1 MNATPNIHSA
11 SIRDLGIRVEEAP
24 EAPAPATEA
33 PQTVTLEQIEA
44 KIVREDYIQELNGG
58 TLTICVLTLANG
70 FDVVGT
76 SGCADPARFD
86 AELGRKYA
94 REDAIKKIW
103 PLEGY
108 LLRERMWQAGEVEQT
123 EARAADEGWGDPVT
137 ASAAVEPEAVA
148 DAAECATQGAAAN
161 VMDMGWLRQR
171 AVELALSRLPQGWSI
186 DGAIKDAR
194 VIEAYLSGDA
204 AIQGFDID
212 GARATL
218 MQAILK
224 GTSEECDHAGNTIG
238 YLTKWLYERSTDAPG
253 AERQNELAQG
263 IAHERKRTG
272 AAA

>member
-44 KIVREDYIQELNGG
+44 KIVREDYIQDSNGG

-123 EARAADEGWGDPVT
+123 EARAADEGWGDPAVRKNDYSRPMDAQDAPVT
-137 ASAAVEPEAVA
+137 AREAAGQDDPA
-148 DAAECATQGAAAN
+148 DTEWRRLQAADE
-161 VMDMGWLRQR
+161 GW
-171 AVELALSRLPQGWSI
+171 
-186 DGAIKDAR
+186 AING
-194 VIEAYLSGDA
+194 VIK
-204 AIQGFDID
+204 D
-212 GARATL
+212 GARKSSRYPYQTPDGRWLGADHNSYADYQ
-218 MQAILK
+218 QAK
-224 GTSEECDHAGNTIG
+224 
-238 YLTKWLYERSTDAPG
+238 
-253 AERQNELAQG
+253 
-263 IAHERKRTG
+263 
-272 AAA
+272 AASRGSAA